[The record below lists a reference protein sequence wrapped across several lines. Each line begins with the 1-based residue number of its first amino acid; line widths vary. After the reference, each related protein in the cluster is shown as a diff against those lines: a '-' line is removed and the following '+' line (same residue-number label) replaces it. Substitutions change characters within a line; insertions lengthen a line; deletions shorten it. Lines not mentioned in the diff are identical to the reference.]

1 MEVQIDNN
9 SGFCFGVLNAIA
21 KAEEQLKLHGTLFCL
36 GDIVHN
42 NKEVERLSRLGLI
55 TINHSDLENIY
66 NTNVLIRAH
75 GEPPLT
81 YETAKKNGNVIIEA
95 SCPVVLKL
103 QKRIKT
109 TYNEKSQTDGQIVI
123 FGKEGHAEVLGLMGQ
138 TNNTAIVI
146 GNDFANINQIDFNKP
161 ITLFSQTTQDK
172 EAYEKLKEII
182 TEKYKSSP
190 FKIQDEQ
197 ACRSFNTICGQVS
210 NRGPKMAEFSKNHDT
225 VIFVSGKKSSNGKY
239 LFDICYQNN
248 PSSYFISD
256 KHELCREW
264 FTKSSN
270 VGVCGAT
277 STPMWLM
284 EEVADEIKKIGREIH
299 S

>member
-1 MEVQIDNN
+1 MDIHIDKN
-9 SGFCFGVLNAIA
+9 SGFCFGVLKAIA

-42 NKEVERLSRLGLI
+42 NKEVERLSQLGLMI
-55 TINHSDLENIY
+55 INHSDLKNIY
-66 NTNVLIRAH
+66 NSRVLVRAH
-75 GEPPLT
+75 GEPPTT
-81 YETAKKNGNVIIEA
+81 YETAKKNGNIIIEA

-103 QKRIKT
+103 QKKIKA
-109 TYNEKSQTDGQIVI
+109 TYEQTNDSYGQIVI

-138 TNNTAIVI
+138 TSDTAIII
-146 GNDFANINQIDFNKP
+146 GNDFANIDQIDFNKP

-182 TEKYKSSP
+182 LEKYKKSP
-190 FKIQDEQ
+190 FYSKTDS
-197 ACRSFNTICGQVS
+197 ACKSFDSICGQVS
-210 NRGPKMAEFSKNHDT
+210 NRGPRMAEFSKNHD
-225 VIFVSGKKSSNGKY
+225 VIIFVSGKKSSNGKY
-239 LFDICYQNN
+239 LFDICFQNN

-256 KHELCREW
+256 KAELQKEW
-264 FTKSSN
+264 FTKTGK

-284 EEVADEIKKIGREIH
+284 EEVADEIKEIGNKIAQ
-299 S
+299 